1 MRFKVDENLHDDIAE
16 ALRSRG
22 HDAVTVY
29 DQKMRGDTDARLGE
43 VCRGEGRAIVSFDL
57 DFANVRDYPPGD
69 YPGLIVLRL
78 VDQSR
83 PYVLRI
89 FASVLDLL
97 DREEL
102 AGCLWVVE
110 EHRVRIRRADGAGPP

>member
-22 HDAVTVY
+22 HDAVTVH
-29 DQKMRGDTDARLGE
+29 DQSMRGNTDARLSE
-43 VCRGEGRAIVSFDL
+43 VCRAEGRAIVSLDL
-57 DFANVRDYPPGD
+57 DFANIRDYPPGG

-78 VDQSR
+78 ADQSR
-83 PYVLRI
+83 PYVSQV

-97 DREEL
+97 EREGL

-110 EHRVRIRRADGAGPP
+110 EHRVRIRRADGTGTP

>member
-1 MRFKVDENLHDDIAE
+1 MRFNVGENLHDDIAV

-22 HDAVTVY
+22 HDAMTVH
-29 DQKMRGDTDARLGE
+29 DQSMRGSSDARLSE
-43 VCRGEGRAIVSFDL
+43 VCRAEGRAIISFDL

-69 YPGLIVLRL
+69 YPGLIALRL

-102 AGCLWVVE
+102 TGCLWVVE
-110 EHRVRIRRADGAGPP
+110 ENRVRIRRADGTGLP

>member
-16 ALRSRG
+16 ALRARG
-22 HDAVTVY
+22 HDAMTVH
-29 DQKMRGDTDARLGE
+29 DQSMRGDSDARLSE
-43 VCRGEGRAIVSFDL
+43 VCRAEGRAIVSFDL

-78 VDQSR
+78 ADQGR
-83 PYVLRI
+83 PHALRV

-110 EHRVRIRRADGAGPP
+110 EHRVRIRRADGESST

>member
-22 HDAVTVY
+22 HDAVTVH
-29 DQKMRGDTDARLGE
+29 DQGMRGDSDARLSE

-78 VDQSR
+78 ADQSR

-110 EHRVRIRRADGAGPP
+110 EHRVRIRRADGADSP